1 MEGLPAVAQ
10 TAPESDSDSGMGS
23 PAEEVVT
30 ETANNREELQGEVTQ
45 QWMIIQPEWWGRAP
59 LAV

>member
-1 MEGLPAVAQ
+1 MAQ